1 MSFLYMSFFHFDVYL
16 INLLINDEQ
25 VAKFDSLNL
34 STYFSVIWQRMLMP
48 SYFYLLSK
56 VENIC
61 LESC

>member
-1 MSFLYMSFFHFDVYL
+1 MQINLIHSVPWH